1 MSIARVLPGPPGTRF
16 SAVTHVVE
24 TGSTNADLLAAAA
37 QGEPEGAV
45 RVTDHQTAGRGRQ
58 GRSWQDEP
66 GNSMLMSVLLRPP
79 AAVAPLVPL
88 ISGLAVTDGVNHLL
102 AGPDSPEPVP
112 VRAALKWPN
121 DVLVPE
127 LGERKLCG
135 ILAEATTAGA
145 TDGGMV
151 GRPSPGG
158 GRMVVV
164 SGMGLN
170 IRFSSP
176 PPDEIAQRAATLEEL
191 AGHPVDRWDVVAA
204 VLTHFER
211 WLTVAEAGPAAVLD
225 AYRGRC
231 LTVGRTVR
239 MQTATGVLEGVA
251 SAVADSGGL
260 VIDTADG
267 PVTVTAGDAHHI

>member
-1 MSIARVLPGPPGTRF
+1 MSTARVLPGPPGTRF
-16 SAVTHVVE
+16 SAVTHVTE

-102 AGPDSPEPVP
+102 AGPGAPEPVP

-145 TDGGMV
+145 EA
-151 GRPSPGG
+151 GRL
-158 GRMVVV
+158 VVV

-170 IRFSSP
+170 IRFASP

-191 AGHPVDRWDVVAA
+191 AGRPVDRWDVVAA

-211 WLTVAEAGPAAVLD
+211 WLAAAEARPAAVLD

-251 SAVADSGGL
+251 SAVADTGGL

>member
-1 MSIARVLPGPPGTRF
+1 MT
-16 SAVTHVVE
+16 E

-37 QGEPEGAV
+37 RGEPEGAV

-66 GNSMLMSVLLRPP
+66 GNSMLMSVLLRP
-79 AAVAPLVPL
+79 AATVAPLVPL
-88 ISGLAVTDGVNHLL
+88 ISGLAVTDGVNDLL
-102 AGPDSPEPVP
+102 AGPARSGPVP

-145 TDGGMV
+145 DPGRLV
-151 GRPSPGG
+151 ARPSPGG

-164 SGMGLN
+164 SGMGMN
-170 IRFSSP
+170 IRFTSP
-176 PPDEIAQRAATLEEL
+176 PPDEIAQRAVTLEEL
-191 AGHPVDRWDVVAA
+191 AGRPVDRWDAVAA
-204 VLTHFER
+204 VLTQFER
-211 WLTVAEAGPAAVLD
+211 WLTAAEDAPATVLA
-225 AYRGRC
+225 AYRARC
-231 LTVGRTVR
+231 LTIGRTVR
-239 MQTATGVLEGVA
+239 LQTATGVLEGVA

-260 VIDTADG
+260 VIETAQG